1 MAQHKPQGAKLESP
15 RLIHMTTVP
24 MSLSFL
30 EGQIEYVKDK
40 GFDVHVIS
48 APDET
53 LDEFGDLMQ
62 VKTHELPME
71 RRITPLRDLWALLR
85 LTKIL
90 RQLRPHIVHGHTPK
104 GGLLSMLGS
113 WWCGTPVRIY
123 HIHGLPLVTATGIKR
138 LLLKWTEKTS
148 CRFASQV
155 YCVSDSVRKVAIS
168 EGLCPAEKVKVL
180 LNGSINGIDAAH
192 RFNPDRFDANTRD
205 EVRQKYGIPAD
216 AIVIGFV
223 GRIVRDKGMIELA
236 QAWKTLRQEVPN
248 AHMLLVGGFE
258 PQDPI
263 PADVERE
270 LQTDERI
277 HMAGWLGAADIPNLC
292 TAMDVLALPSYRE
305 GFNTVLLEA
314 AAMRLPVVASRV
326 PGCIEGVVE
335 GQTGALVPA
344 YDFKALAEAIKV
356 YLQDADLRKRHGHA
370 GRERVL
376 RDFRPEDMSAAIY
389 QEYVQLLAEKGFVVS
404 CAESAQAKDILHQES
419 APPPIDQR
427 AQR

>member
-1 MAQHKPQGAKLESP
+1 MATQKSKGATLDSP

-30 EGQIEYVKDK
+30 EGQIEYVKNK
-40 GFDVHVIS
+40 GLDVHVIS

-53 LDEFGDLMQ
+53 LDEFGEMMQ

-71 RRITPLRDLWALLR
+71 RRITPWRDLWALLR

-123 HIHGLPLVTATGIKR
+123 HIHGLPLVTATGLKR

-155 YCVSDSVRKVAIS
+155 YCVSDSVRKVAVF
-168 EGLCPAEKVKVL
+168 EGLCPPEKVKVL

-223 GRIVRDKGMIELA
+223 GRIVRDKGVIELA
-236 QAWKTLRQEVPN
+236 HAWKLLRQEIPN
-248 AHMLLVGGFE
+248 AHLLLVGGFE

-263 PADVERE
+263 PADIERD

-376 RDFRPEDMSAAIY
+376 KDFRPEDMSAAIY

-404 CAESAQAKDILHQES
+404 CEATAHAQEDLHQQS
-419 APPPIDQR
+419 PSPPIHQR